1 MTAGRKDWSSTDN
14 KALNHSLDSSRH
26 GQQPSLRYYRLVA
39 WDIWQMTTDL
49 HRQINSFKMPKGFY
63 ACLRLEGVQNLNL
76 INPFIG
82 NYNTCWVA
90 KQPSHTT
97 TKFREKKCSL
107 LKTNKSPRRKNLA
120 DTAIWQDFDFLIVFL
135 FLPLLPTTQ
144 ISWSPDSPNSLFVR
158 SKTTQ
163 MMGHFFRTMLLW
175 WLGKLGEHWTSSTT

>member
-63 ACLRLEGVQNLNL
+63 AWLRLEGVQNLNL

-90 KQPSHTT
+90 KQPSHIA
-97 TKFREKKCSL
+97 TKFRDKMFSFKNQQKSTAEKPSRHSDLTRFWLFDCFPVFATATNYSNL
-107 LKTNKSPRRKNLA
+107 L
-120 DTAIWQDFDFLIVFL
+120 
-135 FLPLLPTTQ
+135 
-144 ISWSPDSPNSLFVR
+144 
-158 SKTTQ
+158 
-163 MMGHFFRTMLLW
+163 
-175 WLGKLGEHWTSSTT
+175 